1 MPIGQSTFTAAN
13 IVAILTEAPRG
24 GSVGQVVE
32 RAGCQVSAA
41 SVKKWVADGKR
52 DRNAEKDTAYRIF
65 VDQWERVYPGAPP
78 RGEAE
83 RMVEM
88 QKALEKLGIGQSQN
102 GHRTAGSPPERTRA
116 PRGSRR
122 VCECGNQKDPAA
134 VSCTECMALDAR
146 K

>member
-1 MPIGQSTFTAAN
+1 MPIGLSTFTADN
-13 IVAILTEAPRG
+13 IVAIL
-24 GSVGQVVE
+24 
-32 RAGCQVSAA
+32 
-41 SVKKWVADGKR
+41 DGKR
-52 DRNAEKDTAYRIF
+52 DRNAGKDTAYRVF
-65 VDQWERVYPGAPP
+65 ADQWERVYPGAPP

-88 QKALEKLGIGQSQN
+88 QKALEKLGVGQSQN
-102 GHRTAGSPPERTRA
+102 GQRTAGSLPERTRA

-134 VSCTECMALDAR
+134 VSCTECMALDSR